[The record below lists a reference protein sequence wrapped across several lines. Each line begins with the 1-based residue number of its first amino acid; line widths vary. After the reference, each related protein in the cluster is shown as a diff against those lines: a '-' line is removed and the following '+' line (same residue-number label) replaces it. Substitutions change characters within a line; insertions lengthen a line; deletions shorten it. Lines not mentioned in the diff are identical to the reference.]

1 MGGQLMAGWLLGRR
15 MTHAV
20 APTVAPPP
28 RLPHLLVRQA
38 AGCGLQAAHA
48 PCLWVVGVWCGSLA
62 GTDPVCN
69 RIACGAGELRAAVA
83 AAAGA
88 CQQGSTD
95 LLPHDVRLGPSSS
108 VRVTRTR
115 KHPCETP
122 RWRQREIVWQNRK
135 GGIQMT
141 HADLRRIPH
150 RDARLQSCFDARAN
164 RAAMGLV
171 RPVHRQEMDLHSHG
185 LIH

>member
-1 MGGQLMAGWLLGRR
+1 MQHYLRAALVGGQLMAGWLLGRR

-95 LLPHDVRLGPSSS
+95 Q
-108 VRVTRTR
+108 T
-115 KHPCETP
+115 
-122 RWRQREIVWQNRK
+122 
-135 GGIQMT
+135 
-141 HADLRRIPH
+141 
-150 RDARLQSCFDARAN
+150 SCP
-164 RAAMGLV
+164 MMYGLV
-171 RPVHRQEMDLHSHG
+171 PAAV
-185 LIH
+185 